1 MANCWRL
8 MAQQSIN
15 AKEDDNTNMKIF
27 MNGQAIEISI
37 KAAAE
42 NQNMLIAL
50 QHYLTPEQQQQSFAV
65 ALNGDFVG
73 KDDYQQTIVNQ
84 GDSIDVLFPIQG
96 G

>member
-1 MANCWRL
+1 MNAN
-8 MAQQSIN
+8 
-15 AKEDDNTNMKIF
+15 KDDGKKMKLFI
-27 MNGQAIEISI
+27 NGQAIEVSVE
-37 KAAAE
+37 AE
-42 NQNMLIAL
+42 KPNLLIAL

-73 KDDYQQTIVNQ
+73 KADYQQTLVNQ